1 MLLVFLHGPA
11 AAGKLTTARE
21 LSARLGFPVFH
32 NHLVV
37 DLLTGIFPF
46 GSPPFVRLREEFWL
60 SVFQSAAENAR
71 SLIFTFAPEATVA
84 AGFPER
90 ARTAVVTKSGT
101 VHFVQLRVSERE
113 QDRRIGNADRREFHK
128 LIDPN
133 TLHRLRQA
141 GGYVEQPPADLTID
155 TDASPPQQTAQ
166 TIIDHFRL
174 EPEPT
179 VTRHPT

>member
-1 MLLVFLHGPA
+1 VFLVFLHGPA

-37 DLLTGIFPF
+37 DLLTAMFPF

-71 SLIFTFAPEATVA
+71 SLIFTFTPEPTVV

-90 ARTAVVTKSGT
+90 ARTAVVSRSGM
-101 VHFVQLRVSERE
+101 VHFVRLRVSPEE
-113 QDRRIGNADRREFHK
+113 QDRRIGNADRRQFHK
-128 LIDPN
+128 LVDPN
-133 TLHRLRQA
+133 TLQRLRQA
-141 GGYVEQPPADLTID
+141 GGKFEQPPTDLAID

-166 TIIDHFRL
+166 TIIDYFRL
-174 EPEPT
+174 QPEPT
-179 VTRHPT
+179 IARYPT